1 MFLYLYLNGDFMKQE
16 DTIAAI
22 ATGMTDSGIGIIRIS
37 GCDAIQIADRVF
49 KSKSNQRVSE
59 MKSHTI
65 HYGFIFDEK
74 TVIDEVMLLIMK
86 APNSFTTEDTI
97 EIDCHGGVYVMTK
110 ILETVLKN
118 GARPAEPGEFT
129 KRAFLNG
136 RIDLTRA
143 EAVIDLIH
151 SKNDL
156 SMKNSVN
163 QIRGSLY
170 QRITNIKDQLLYE
183 IAFIESALDDPEHI
197 SLDGYRDKLNIK
209 VKEIIEDMDE
219 LISTFK
225 NGRILQE
232 GIKTVIV
239 GKPNVGKSSLLNI
252 MSGKERAIVTDV
264 AGTTR
269 DVLEENIY
277 LNGINL
283 KLLDTAGIRMT
294 DDAVE
299 KIGVE
304 RAKKYADE
312 ADLIIYIVD
321 VSMKLDENDMEIIQM
336 IQDKDAIVLLNK
348 TDLKTILSEEE
359 IKSKTHKTVLSV
371 SAKNKTGIKEFE
383 DFIKDMFIHQK
394 ISYDD
399 EVLITN
405 IRQKNALEQAAESMR
420 MVQQSIQDQMPEDFY
435 SIDFMN
441 AYTSI
446 CYIIG
451 EQVDEDLVNEI
462 FSKFCMGK

>member
-1 MFLYLYLNGDFMKQE
+1 ML
-16 DTIAAI
+16 
-22 ATGMTDSGIGIIRIS
+22 
-37 GCDAIQIADRVF
+37 QIAV
-49 KSKSNQRVSE
+49 
-59 MKSHTI
+59 T
-65 HYGFIFDEK
+65 
-74 TVIDEVMLLIMK
+74 
-86 APNSFTTEDTI
+86 
-97 EIDCHGGVYVMTK
+97 
-110 ILETVLKN
+110 
-118 GARPAEPGEFT
+118 
-129 KRAFLNG
+129 
-136 RIDLTRA
+136 
-143 EAVIDLIH
+143 
-151 SKNDL
+151 
-156 SMKNSVN
+156 
-163 QIRGSLY
+163 
-170 QRITNIKDQLLYE
+170 
-183 IAFIESALDDPEHI
+183 
-197 SLDGYRDKLNIK
+197 
-209 VKEIIEDMDE
+209 
-219 LISTFK
+219 
-225 NGRILQE
+225 
-232 GIKTVIV
+232 